1 MCIYACNDNQKE
13 AMNLRV
19 SSGIWE
25 QLDGRKGGSKGRDK
39 YYKYIKISTS

>member
-1 MCIYACNDNQKE
+1 MDENE

-25 QLDGRKGGSKGRDK
+25 QLEGRKGGADCLSVA
-39 YYKYIKISTS
+39 KIQEGIGKIPTEGSR